1 MHAATFGGNPIA
13 ARAGIAAIEII
24 EQENLLEHGMAM
36 SRLFEQSL
44 KELATQ
50 CDLIEDVRVCGMMIG
65 VELSVEGAPIVAA
78 CLERRLL
85 INCTQSTV
93 LRFLPA
99 LNISAEQVQE
109 GLDILRDVLLNYSA
123 P

>member
-1 MHAATFGGNPIA
+1 
-13 ARAGIAAIEII
+13 
-24 EQENLLEHGMAM
+24 
-36 SRLFEQSL
+36 
-44 KELATQ
+44 
-50 CDLIEDVRVCGMMIG
+50 
-65 VELSVEGAPIVAA
+65 
-78 CLERRLL
+78 
-85 INCTQSTV
+85 V